1 MKIANYKGLVSCTIY
16 KDELAYVKSSKIFM
30 DLRQKINSDE
40 ISDESD
46 SGNNLIKIKKGS
58 I

>member
-1 MKIANYKGLVSCTIY
+1 
-16 KDELAYVKSSKIFM
+16 M